1 MKVYA
6 VYNGDGWLST
16 DSLNLVAICTSKEK
30 AKELILEDL
39 KKNYDVVSIN
49 DVSEGD
55 YDEGVD
61 YLEDYADE
69 LDINDQILDFGFGY
83 TLREVD
89 TDEIL

>member
-16 DSLNLVAICTSKEK
+16 YSLNLVAICTSKEK

-49 DVSEGD
+49 DVSEED

-83 TLREVD
+83 TFREVD